1 MFELSIRLAGWGPD
15 TPPDDIALVVA
26 KVVEALAIANAQQM
40 RAHPFPS
47 LAGKPIRYDMEATRE
62 LFDDAT
68 LVLSRRSGDCDDL
81 VAYRLG
87 ELWASGEDPDA
98 VARVVYEPDES
109 PETDIPW
116 RFHVQ
121 VVRSD
126 GRIEDPSLDLGM
138 GWLVTLPAEGEAVS
152 P

>member
-40 RAHPFPS
+40 RAHPFPA

-109 PETDIPW
+109 PDTDIPW